1 MRYVGSVTGSDAAR
15 TSLPPP
21 RHAAFERT
29 QSTTSLRNRPLSRSD
44 DTAVQS
50 ALSRRPLSPH
60 GPANATYQLSF
71 SEYMRLNGREPPE
84 QPAVVRKPVDDNDVD
99 GDGDICSS
107 SVGTASPSAESS
119 PASRRGSDCWIARTR
134 DAPQSSFEV
143 TTENIIDGCEPRRLL
158 KSASSNAFGIDAPRL
173 SDEWTHVSP
182 RALLPALGQHPQ
194 SPAQQANVPQRGASA
209 EQPEEVYDPKA
220 YAGGL
225 AMSTLARQ
233 TVASMRRLS
242 FVSGG
247 NTGSERTG
255 AGFRPQRA
263 LRKPRQLP
271 ASGTTSSM
279 PSLAAD
285 NGLRQ
290 SEVLDTFLKQ
300 HSLGAAQVSSS
311 GTQGSSALPAA
322 VTPLNASAQR
332 ALTVAE
338 AAATALQQRDG
349 ADVPQ
354 ANHSYRQGFQ
364 LAKRSRHSPTPIK
377 QSASREMLAAQR
389 RVLASTRRSSSPL
402 EQSAT
407 ALPSRT
413 AQWSFPQPDLSM
425 QQPTEAAAASL
436 TGQPSRL
443 P

>member
-1 MRYVGSVTGSDAAR
+1 M
-15 TSLPPP
+15 
-21 RHAAFERT
+21 
-29 QSTTSLRNRPLSRSD
+29 
-44 DTAVQS
+44 
-50 ALSRRPLSPH
+50 
-60 GPANATYQLSF
+60 
-71 SEYMRLNGREPPE
+71 
-84 QPAVVRKPVDDNDVD
+84 
-99 GDGDICSS
+99 
-107 SVGTASPSAESS
+107 
-119 PASRRGSDCWIARTR
+119 
-134 DAPQSSFEV
+134 
-143 TTENIIDGCEPRRLL
+143 
-158 KSASSNAFGIDAPRL
+158 
-173 SDEWTHVSP
+173 
-182 RALLPALGQHPQ
+182 
-194 SPAQQANVPQRGASA
+194 
-209 EQPEEVYDPKA
+209 
-220 YAGGL
+220 
-225 AMSTLARQ
+225 
-233 TVASMRRLS
+233 
-242 FVSGG
+242 
-247 NTGSERTG
+247 
-255 AGFRPQRA
+255 
-263 LRKPRQLP
+263 
-271 ASGTTSSM
+271 
-279 PSLAAD
+279 
-285 NGLRQ
+285 
-290 SEVLDTFLKQ
+290 LDTFLKQ

-349 ADVPQ
+349 ANVPQ

-407 ALPSRT
+407 SLPSRP